1 MWQNN
6 KSLRA
11 DIDHGGTF
19 TDSIPVDISQSAAH
33 MQLCLATTKDPLLGG
48 SGEFVEDVR
57 ITTSGRSDVARDTGS
72 ERKIEKIGRVTA
84 KRFREMLENGND
96 PANASL
102 PGFAPVQIEIR
113 SSGGYYVVDTVGKA
127 VEYLTDHWHD
137 LKGEAFEAALQA
149 CIDGINHRV
158 SPEEV
163 RQAFIKAV
171 NEAGIR
177 IIL

>member
-11 DIDHGGTF
+11 DIDLGGTF

-33 MQLCLATTKDPLLGG
+33 MQACLATTKDPLLGG
-48 SGEFVEDVR
+48 SDKFVGDAR
-57 ITTSGRSDVARDTGS
+57 IATSGGNDVALGAGI
-72 ERKIEKIGRVTA
+72 EKKIEKLGRVTA

-96 PANASL
+96 PAAANL
-102 PGFAPVQIEIR
+102 PGFAPVQIEILG
-113 SSGGYYVVDTVGKA
+113 GGYVVVDTVEKA
-127 VEYLTDHWHD
+127 VECLTDQWHG
-137 LKGEAFEAALQA
+137 LKGDAFEAALQA

-171 NEAGIR
+171 SDAGIR

>member
-6 KSLRA
+6 KSLRP
-11 DIDHGGTF
+11 DIDLGGTF
-19 TDSIPVDISQSAAH
+19 TDSIPVNISRSADH
-33 MQLCLATTKDPLLGG
+33 MHACLATTKDPLPGG
-48 SGEFVEDVR
+48 SDKFVEDAR
-57 ITTSGRSDVARDTGS
+57 IATSSSSDVTLGT
-72 ERKIEKIGRVTA
+72 EIEKEIERLGRVAA
-84 KRFREMLENGND
+84 KHFREMLESGND
-96 PANASL
+96 PAITNL
-102 PGFAPVQIEIR
+102 PGFAPVQIEIH
-113 SSGGYYVVDTVGKA
+113 SGSGYHLVDTIEKA
-127 VEYLTDHWHD
+127 IECLTDQWHG

-163 RQAFIKAV
+163 RQAFIKAA